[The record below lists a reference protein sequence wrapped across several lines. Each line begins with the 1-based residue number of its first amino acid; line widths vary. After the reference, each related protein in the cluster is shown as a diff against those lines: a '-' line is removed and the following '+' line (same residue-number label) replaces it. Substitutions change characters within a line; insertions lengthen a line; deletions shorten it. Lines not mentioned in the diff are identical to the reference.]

1 MAGKRYRKES
11 PHGSGIRKKIPLW
24 KEKRNGTSKV
34 KLLKT

>member
-1 MAGKRYRKES
+1 MGSVIKKES

-24 KEKRNGTSKV
+24 KEKRKRISKV